1 MVAAARTRR
10 SARADAAGAATRL
23 SSLLQL
29 DGGAGLLELRL
40 HLLGLVLGRPLLDG
54 LRRLVGDR
62 LGLLQA
68 EAGQL
73 ADDLDHLDLLVTRG
87 GEHDVEGVLLLLAAA
102 TLAAAASRSAGRDH
116 DRG

>member
-29 DGGAGLLELRL
+29 DGGAGLLELGL
-40 HLLGLVLGRPLLDG
+40 HLLGLVLGGALLDG

-68 EAGQL
+68 QAGQL
-73 ADDLDHLDLLVTRG
+73 ADDLDHLYLLVAGRG
-87 GEHDVEGVLLLLAAA
+87 QHDVEGVLFLRAAA
-102 TLAAAASRSAGRDH
+102 
-116 DRG
+116 